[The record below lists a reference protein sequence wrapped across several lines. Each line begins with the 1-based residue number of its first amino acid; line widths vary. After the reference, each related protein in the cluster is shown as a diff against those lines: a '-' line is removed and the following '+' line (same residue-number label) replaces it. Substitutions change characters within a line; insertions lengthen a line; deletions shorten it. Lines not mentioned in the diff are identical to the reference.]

1 MSAPKTVL
9 IVDDSFVSRL
19 WVETFLRQQHPTWVV
34 IVAESGPDALKKV
47 EGHTLNL
54 SILDV
59 NMPGMDGF
67 TLGAALRKKY
77 ETCYITML
85 TANVKEE
92 TQNKA
97 KQLGFGL
104 VSKPISN
111 EKMKEILTHI

>member
-1 MSAPKTVL
+1 MINDVNVLVVEDDLALQEAIIDTLKLSSIKASSVPSAEKAL
-9 IVDDSFVSRL
+9 ELLGKQKFDM
-19 WVETFLRQQHPTWVV
+19 V
-34 IVAESGPDALKKV
+34 IS
-47 EGHTLNL
+47 
-54 SILDV
+54 DV

>member
-1 MSAPKTVL
+1 MSEPKTVL

-19 WVETFLRQQHPTWVV
+19 WVETFLRQQHPGWIV
-34 IVAESGPDALKKV
+34 IVAESGPDALKKI
-47 EGHTLNL
+47 EGHVLNL
-54 SILDV
+54 AILDV

-67 TLGAALRKKY
+67 TLGAVLRKTY
-77 ETCYITML
+77 ESCYITML

-92 TQNKA
+92 TQRKA
-97 KQLGFGL
+97 NQLGFGI